1 MHYAAGLLIVFVFSP
16 LSFQFP
22 CASAMRLSKNN
33 ADALFALLLL
43 LLLLADFDRT
53 TRNALQ
59 IANAH
64 TQTDTHMHTHTHMAR
79 IRNQCAAIC
88 VWRLKKTHAICAI
101 YSLQL
106 HCGQPQQQR
115 RICCQRSDD
124 DCDCSSEGP
133 TTNSFH
139 TAQHQ
144 QSATTTTTE
153 ATTERPTAAA
163 QWCIS
168 YAIYVVNILLPAL
181 NAYLSHCRYHPT
193 VLCLHMFRMR
203 RELP

>member
-1 MHYAAGLLIVFVFSP
+1 
-16 LSFQFP
+16 
-22 CASAMRLSKNN
+22 
-33 ADALFALLLL
+33 
-43 LLLLADFDRT
+43 
-53 TRNALQ
+53 
-59 IANAH
+59 
-64 TQTDTHMHTHTHMAR
+64 MHTHIKTHTHAYAHAYGTHTQSMR
-79 IRNQCAAIC
+79 RDLC
-88 VWRLKKTHAICAI
+88 VEAEKTHAICAI

-115 RICCQRSDD
+115 RICCQRSAD

-144 QSATTTTTE
+144 QSATTTTA

-193 VLCLHMFRMR
+193 VLWLHMFRMR